1 MPLQHE
7 DVCVPI
13 YEYYCAVCQGR
24 FSHLARRIGEAPPA
38 CPRCGN
44 QQVEK
49 LIAAAHVVQGEAHHR
64 SVLKEDAAAVDREDP
79 QAMAEFLKSSGRL
92 EDTSGLY
99 GSRAYHELIER
110 RIDGATDADLVDLVD
125 DLSRAAEGAEATD
138 LAAAVVLSKQ
148 VDNRIGAVGPPAD
161 HDATG
166 GHAQLDSGAAPEVDA
181 AGGTSSDQPR
191 AHSRRSSRHLG
202 WG

>member
-1 MPLQHE
+1 MPLHLE

-24 FSHLARRIGEAPPA
+24 FSHLARRIEETPPA

-44 QQVEK
+44 RQVEK
-49 LIAAAHVVQGEAHHR
+49 LISAARVVRGEAHHR
-64 SVLKEDAAAVDREDP
+64 SALKEDAAAVNHEDP

-92 EDTSGLY
+92 EDSSGLY
-99 GSRAYHELIER
+99 GSRAYRELIER
-110 RIDGATDADLVDLVD
+110 RIDGATDADLADLVE

-138 LAAAVVLSKQ
+138 LAAAMVLSKQ

-161 HDATG
+161 HDA
-166 GHAQLDSGAAPEVDA
+166 DGAHTQPAGAVPEADA
-181 AGGTSSDQPR
+181 AGDTSSGQPR

>member
-1 MPLQHE
+1 M
-7 DVCVPI
+7 PI

-24 FSHLARRIGEAPPA
+24 FSHLARRIEEAPPA

-44 QQVEK
+44 RQVEK
-49 LIAAAHVVQGEAHHR
+49 LISAARVVRGEAHHH
-64 SVLKEDAAAVDREDP
+64 SALKEDAAAVNHEDP

-99 GSRAYHELIER
+99 GSRAYRELIER
-110 RIDGATDADLVDLVD
+110 RIDGATEADLADLVE

-138 LAAAVVLSKQ
+138 LAAAMVLSKQ

-166 GHAQLDSGAAPEVDA
+166 GHAQLDSGAAPEADA
-181 AGGTSSDQPR
+181 TGGTPSDHLR